1 MKLFITAFFMIIL
14 VAVTIGGIYFYM
26 NSKPKALNPA
36 ETSPVTSIP
45 VSLSLEVNSPS
56 DDNLSFDSNMLIS
69 GKTSPNSRVLIS
81 SKSQDL
87 VIGSKDDGS
96 FSTLIDLDE
105 GVNNLQITAF
115 DKNGQEK
122 EVDKTVYYSKEKI
135 Q

>member
-1 MKLFITAFFMIIL
+1 MKLFITAFFMIFL
-14 VAVTIGGIYFYM
+14 VAVTIGGIYFYIS
-26 NSKPKALNPA
+26 SKPKALNPA

-45 VSLSLEVNSPS
+45 VSLSLEINSPS
-56 DDNLSFDSNMLIS
+56 DDNLSFDSNIIIS
-69 GKTSPNSRVLIS
+69 GKTSPNSQVLIS

-87 VIGSKDDGS
+87 VIGSKADGS

-115 DKNGQEK
+115 DQNGQEK
-122 EVDKTVYYSKEKI
+122 EVDKTVYYSKEKL